1 MLDFGAAVRAFQKV
15 QEAGTVTVLTDQ
27 ELACVLQARAHRA
40 QRAIRALDCIGDV
53 PDWVD
58 YELRVHDLD
67 AQLWKEAAK
76 RLGK

>member
-1 MLDFGAAVRAFQKV
+1 MLDFDVATRAFQKV
-15 QEAGTVTVLTDQ
+15 QNAGTVTVLTNQ

-40 QRAIRALDCIGDV
+40 RRAIRALDCIGDV

-67 AQLWKEAAK
+67 ARLWEEAAK
-76 RLGK
+76 RLEK